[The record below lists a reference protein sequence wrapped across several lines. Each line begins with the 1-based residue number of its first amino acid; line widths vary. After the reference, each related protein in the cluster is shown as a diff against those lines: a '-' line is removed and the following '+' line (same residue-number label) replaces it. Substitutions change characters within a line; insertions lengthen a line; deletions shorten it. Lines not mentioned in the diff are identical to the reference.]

1 MLNPSKV
8 YSVDE
13 VAKLLDV
20 TNDYI
25 RECIKIGRLHGA
37 KIGKGYKILGTSV
50 IEMLKFD
57 VLDVSFDVSKQ
68 DEFKVSVQTNSRT
81 FVYDVEPVRA
91 NTYKLKTRPP
101 EFILR
106 SIVRELAKD
115 EVHIVTD
122 DL

>member
-68 DEFKVSVQTNSRT
+68 DDFKVSVQTNSRT
-81 FVYDVEPVRA
+81 FVYDVEPVRE